1 MKKATFGQSPPPSWP
16 KLPQAARTLG
26 GRRGAKIGI
35 VRVCLMLGTLNSQT
49 SSPTGPHET
58 SKTRQAS
65 PTNSGS
71 PHARTR
77 CSRKTRAPLGTP
89 LGTPL
94 GRALIHQSSSI
105 TIIRISRRDFIP
117 LNRRWVG
124 TLRDSKERSNRARED
139 SYLRAVGTRDRRC
152 TTKKGYHNTI
162 AR

>member
-1 MKKATFGQSPPPSWP
+1 MLQTS
-16 KLPQAARTLG
+16 RTLG

-139 SYLRAVGTRDRRC
+139 SYLRAVGTRDRSSLNNSSNNSSNNSQPLC
-152 TTKKGYHNTI
+152 PIHTQHLSKTS
-162 AR
+162 